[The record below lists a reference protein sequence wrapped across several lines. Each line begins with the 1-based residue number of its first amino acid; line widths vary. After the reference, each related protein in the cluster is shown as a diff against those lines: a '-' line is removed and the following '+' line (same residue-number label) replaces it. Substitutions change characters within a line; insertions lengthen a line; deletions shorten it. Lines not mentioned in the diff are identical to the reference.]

1 MRLLAI
7 IAPLTLAA
15 AHPAVP
21 EDWPKSLN
29 VRAEL
34 DTWTKLNITIE
45 NKSPKAFNILKAGSV
60 LDGNPLES
68 MRVFLE
74 RSCRVGITNSFDRP
88 RTDPKNESEFQFMP
102 VGGSIT
108 TTIDLLDVR
117 NASGFCGNKNTL
129 FWIDATFRTAEA
141 GSTKL
146 VRSIRYKLD
155 NALIYPKFFPPLPEA
170 FEERVYKCPP
180 DYLSVLKEGILGCAS
195 LATAARKAALTGSA
209 ELMEGY
215 FKDSSQETRNSVAN
229 TFDKVATLCSLNNT
243 RLYITCSPNRCRRPV
258 FASIFRDSDPAN
270 LMFCKRGYFQPMFP
284 DFDEISSIIH
294 TVIHEFTHSKWIKD
308 TQDIAYGLHKATN
321 LRKDESIMNA
331 DTYALF
337 SDAVYLNEDRLNKT
351 RVDDFRAR
359 IKKIQPN
366 LDKLGDI
373 TRSEF
378 LSLPPKVRQERFG
391 FEV

>member
-7 IAPLTLAA
+7 IAPLALAA
-15 AHPAVP
+15 ALPAVP
-21 EDWPKSLN
+21 EDWPERLN

-34 DTWTKLNITIE
+34 DTRTKINITIE

-60 LDGNPLES
+60 LDDNPLES
-68 MRVFLE
+68 MRVSLKPD
-74 RSCRVGITNSFDRP
+74 CRVVIDSFYRTHSDP
-88 RTDPKNESEFQFMP
+88 RNESEFQFMP
-102 VGGSIT
+102 AGGSIT

-117 NASGFCGNKNTL
+117 NASGFCGNKTTP
-129 FWIDATFRTAEA
+129 FEIDATFRTAEA

-146 VRSIRYKLD
+146 VHSIPYKLD
-155 NALIYPKFFPPLPEA
+155 NALIYPEFLPPLPEA

-215 FKDSSQETRNSVAN
+215 FKDSSQETRNSVAD
-229 TFDKVATLCSLNNT
+229 TFAKVATLCSLNNP
-243 RLYITCSPNRCRRPV
+243 RFYITCTPNRCRRPV
-258 FASIFRDSDPAN
+258 FASIFSASDPAN
-270 LMFCKRGYFQPMFP
+270 LIFCKRGYFQPMFP
-284 DFDEISSIIH
+284 DFNEISSIIH
-294 TVIHEFTHSKWIKD
+294 TVIHEFTHLKWIKG
-308 TQDIAYGLHKATN
+308 TQDLEYGLSEATI
-321 LRKDESIMNA
+321 LGKDESIMNA

-359 IKKIQPN
+359 TEKFQPN

-391 FEV
+391 FEL